1 MMILL
6 RLRRLKVVKMSKLP
20 INSPLKGPGLT
31 KAGIVLLQ
39 FLVIFFFGAVELIFR
54 HSLGIITC
62 LAIWIAFFGAI
73 YLGRS
78 GTAFV
83 TAVSPPVSLLISS
96 ILLMPTVGGG
106 SFAPIKF
113 LIDLVAGLASV
124 AFYLLTGAAVAWFTW
139 YKNEKNNT
147 NSSLTSEF

>member
-1 MMILL
+1 MA
-6 RLRRLKVVKMSKLP
+6 KMSRLP

-31 KAGIVLLQ
+31 NAGIVILQ
-39 FLVIFFFGAVELIFR
+39 FLVIFFFEAVELIFR

-83 TAVSPPVSLLISS
+83 TAVSPPLSLLISS

-106 SFAPIKF
+106 SLAPTKF

-124 AFYLLTGAAVAWFTW
+124 SFYLLTGAAVAWFIW
-139 YKNEKNNT
+139 YKNERYNA